1 MNRRQ
6 DLTDKRPG
14 KAANGGI
21 EKTLADLRK
30 SEAEKQAILNGLK
43 GLVRVRYMTPDLKI
57 IWSNADDVEEP
68 MVEEGAVPSVYCY
81 ELLRGRSEPCTS
93 CEAKE
98 ALATGRLSE
107 NEESSPAE
115 GLYFIARAIPVKD
128 TNGTNAGVIHIALNI
143 TKHKEVEAGL
153 KTTNEFLHSL
163 LENSPAPICVSD
175 GDNRIDTVN
184 QAWERTLGFSRE
196 EVVGRSFRDIFPAKA
211 ANATVNTNRAI
222 LESNTPVEME
232 ESIDSPTGLHH
243 FHTVKF
249 PLQDARGQTAAVGA
263 ISVDVT
269 ARKRAEQELT
279 EREAEL
285 NIKSRQLE
293 EMNTALKV
301 LLRQRE
307 EDQRDME
314 ERIVSNIKELVLP
327 YIHKL
332 KGMHLNEAQASY
344 VEIVETHLNHIV
356 APFLRQIVSQYP
368 DMTAKE
374 LQVATLVREGKAN
387 KEIADLM
394 SVSLNTIEIHRYNLR
409 KKLGL
414 RNKKVN
420 LRSYLLSLNK
430 MP

>member
-1 MNRRQ
+1 
-6 DLTDKRPG
+6 
-14 KAANGGI
+14 
-21 EKTLADLRK
+21 
-30 SEAEKQAILNGLK
+30 
-43 GLVRVRYMTPDLKI
+43 
-57 IWSNADDVEEP
+57 
-68 MVEEGAVPSVYCY
+68 
-81 ELLRGRSEPCTS
+81 
-93 CEAKE
+93 
-98 ALATGRLSE
+98 
-107 NEESSPAE
+107 
-115 GLYFIARAIPVKD
+115 
-128 TNGTNAGVIHIALNI
+128 
-143 TKHKEVEAGL
+143 
-153 KTTNEFLHSL
+153 
-163 LENSPAPICVSD
+163 
-175 GDNRIDTVN
+175 
-184 QAWERTLGFSRE
+184 
-196 EVVGRSFRDIFPAKA
+196 
-211 ANATVNTNRAI
+211 
-222 LESNTPVEME
+222 
-232 ESIDSPTGLHH
+232 
-243 FHTVKF
+243 
-249 PLQDARGQTAAVGA
+249 
-263 ISVDVT
+263 VDVT